1 MKYLFTNV
9 LGSFVLDDQLNVIDN
24 LPFSSAQEYLH
35 PENNEQKLKKR
46 HPQAI
51 LLPAD
56 KLSQVLLQ
64 FKDPQYYD
72 AFYAKNLALTKSAIQ
87 QSVSEDIFVMQ
98 TIANINELDKV
109 INLLSKRVREWY
121 SWYAPEVVKHLSDHE
136 KLMELICS
144 KSRAELLKEFKE
156 KETMGAQLDKK
167 HVDEILLLAKQV
179 KELFV
184 LRQHHEKYLE
194 SVMQK
199 YCPNV
204 MELAGVTIGAK
215 LMELGRGL
223 KHLAFLPASTIQLLG
238 AEKALFRHIKTGART
253 PKYGI
258 IINHPLIQ
266 NAAKASKGKAARM
279 LADKISL
286 CARLDYFK
294 GEFKA
299 KEYKKE
305 LERKLTT

>member
-9 LGSFVLDDQLNVIDN
+9 LGSFVLDDQLNAIDN

-98 TIANINELDKV
+98 TIANINELDKA

-156 KETMGAQLDKK
+156 TETMGADIPKV
-167 HVDEILLLAKQV
+167 HVDEILLLATQV
-179 KELFV
+179 KELFQ

-194 SVMQK
+194 KVMQK

-204 MELAGVTIGAK
+204 MELAGATIGAK
-215 LMELGRGL
+215 LMELGKGL
-223 KHLAFLPASTIQLLG
+223 KHLALLPASTIQLLG
-238 AEKALFRHIKTGART
+238 AEKALFRHIKTGARS

-266 NAAKASKGKAARM
+266 NSKRSDRGKASRM
-279 LADKISL
+279 LADKLSL
-286 CARLDYFK
+286 CARLDFFK

-299 KEYKKE
+299 KEFRKE
-305 LERKLTT
+305 LEEKLR